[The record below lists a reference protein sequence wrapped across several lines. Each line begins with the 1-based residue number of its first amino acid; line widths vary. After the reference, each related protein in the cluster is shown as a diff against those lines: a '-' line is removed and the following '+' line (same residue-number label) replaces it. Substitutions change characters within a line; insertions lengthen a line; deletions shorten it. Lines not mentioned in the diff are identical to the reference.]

1 MQSQSL
7 NSLWSISTGKP
18 VLCVSSSKDGGQ
30 IAVGTTDACLVLDA
44 AKGCSRVFTSDADN
58 GPVTVVAFARE
69 GHLLT
74 GGQGTLRLWDVPAG
88 KVLATL
94 ELGAK
99 QDEAEAN
106 EAVFLAAQPSGE
118 LFGVAA
124 EHGRYK
130 AKLTRGYCRCP
141 LFCAA
146 LKFATSCWSLQ
157 CYAVG
162 PGLLG
167 DTVAISLEYCFM
179 ALPA

>member
-7 NSLWSISTGKP
+7 SSLWSISSGKP

-44 AKGCSRVFTSDADN
+44 AKGGSRVFTSDADK
-58 GPVTVVAFARE
+58 GPITAVAFAQE
-69 GHLLT
+69 GQLLT
-74 GGQGTLRLWDVPAG
+74 GGQGTLRLWDVPAA

-99 QDEAEAN
+99 QGEAEAD

-124 EHGRYK
+124 EHGRYQ
-130 AKLTRGYCRCP
+130 AELTRGFCRCP
-141 LFCAA
+141 LVCIA
-146 LKFATSCWSLQ
+146 LKVATS
-157 CYAVG
+157 G
-162 PGLLG
+162 
-167 DTVAISLEYCFM
+167 
-179 ALPA
+179 